1 MEGIVMKET
10 LVKAIAVA
18 QEELEAIKEYHDDVV
33 LEKSDYILSQVIKY
47 LKDRLA
53 GEVLS
58 DQFSCYSSSGPR
70 LSLKC
75 SNIRLVIGD
84 CEPHNGMLYTFE
96 VLYADSSR
104 GYNAQRIMQIK
115 FFYDLNDKAWRDQTS
130 ANEIMKL
137 LVSHGL
143 SIADAIIGSWKAF
156 KERLEPSIKADYEK
170 RIQKIKDKADEY
182 ASDLDKLDSFKI

>member
-1 MEGIVMKET
+1 MKET
-10 LVKAIAVA
+10 LVNAIAVA

-33 LEKSDYILSQVIKY
+33 IEKSDFILSQVIKY

-58 DQFSCYSSSGPR
+58 DFFKCYSSSGPR

-75 SNIRLVIGD
+75 FDSKLVLNSG
-84 CEPHNGMLYTFE
+84 ETHHGMLYAFE
-96 VLYADSSR
+96 ITYADYSK
-104 GYNAQRIMQIK
+104 GYNAQRLMTIK
-115 FFYDLNDKAWRDQTS
+115 FFYDLNDKVWRDQTS

-137 LVSHGL
+137 LASNGL
-143 SIADAIIGSWKAF
+143 NIADAIMGSWKAF
-156 KERLEPSIKADYEK
+156 KGRLDPAIKEDYEK

-182 ASDLDKLDSFKI
+182 ADDLNRLDSFQI

>member
-1 MEGIVMKET
+1 MKET

-75 SNIRLVIGD
+75 SDVKLVIGD
-84 CEPHNGMLYTFE
+84 CEPHHGMLYTFE
-96 VLYADSSR
+96 TLYDDRSR
-104 GYNAQRIMQIK
+104 GYNAQRMMQIK
-115 FFYDLNDKAWRDQTS
+115 FFYDLNDKVWRDQTS

-137 LVSHGL
+137 LVSNGL
-143 SIADAIIGSWKAF
+143 NIADAIIGSWKAF
-156 KERLEPSIKADYEK
+156 KERLEPSIKVDYEK

-182 ASDLDKLDSFKI
+182 ASDLDKLDSFHI

>member
-1 MEGIVMKET
+1 MKET

-58 DQFSCYSSSGPR
+58 DLFKCYSSNGPR
-70 LSLKC
+70 LSLTC
-75 SNIRLVIGD
+75 SDVRLVIGD
-84 CEPHNGMLYTFE
+84 CEPHHGMLYKFKIT
-96 VLYADSSR
+96 YADYAS
-104 GYNAQRIMQIK
+104 GYNAQRVMQIK
-115 FFYDLNDKAWRDQTS
+115 FFYDLNDNVWRDQTPS
-130 ANEIMKL
+130 NEIMKL
-137 LVSHGL
+137 LASHGL
-143 SIADAIIGSWKAF
+143 TISDAIIGSWKAF
-156 KERLEPSIKADYEK
+156 KENLDPSIKADYER

-182 ASDLDKLDSFKI
+182 ADNLNKLDSFQI